1 MQIINIFFRSYWLL
15 FNFKLS
21 NVKDGAVNFSLECL
35 YQEIFGITYIM
46 FLELMNSEGR
56 NRGKIIKSL
65 NFKGEVEA
73 E

>member
-1 MQIINIFFRSYWLL
+1 M
-15 FNFKLS
+15 
-21 NVKDGAVNFSLECL
+21 KDGAVNFSLECL